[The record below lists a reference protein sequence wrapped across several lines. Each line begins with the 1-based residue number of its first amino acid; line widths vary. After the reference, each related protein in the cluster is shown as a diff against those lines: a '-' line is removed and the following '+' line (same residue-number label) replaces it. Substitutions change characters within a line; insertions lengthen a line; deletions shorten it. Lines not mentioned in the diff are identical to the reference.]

1 MAVASTVIST
11 AMAPRIDLYSSLV
24 CERLKPEITS
34 LSHFSDGPISSTAT
48 WKTFPV
54 PSKECVQ
61 DAQVQAAV
69 AALNTSNVSR
79 LPWYRVNVT

>member
-1 MAVASTVIST
+1 MAVATTVIST

-34 LSHFSDGPISSTAT
+34 LSHFSDGPISPKAT

-69 AALNTSNVSR
+69 AALNTSNVLS
-79 LPWYRVNVT
+79 